1 MENTFI
7 DIKRMERKNLRKA
20 ASAVAI
26 LMLLFLVFCIIYDFA
41 LFYGINLAFNDE
53 FVFKKSYMHEA
64 AKFFYSF
71 LPNMKMI
78 ENFTIQILSLITSFG
93 IVQLFYKFRPMPLLS
108 KKNTTENNY
117 GEGKTSIPKLVG
129 CCFCVAMGINLITS
143 MFISAVTWLI
153 KQLGIVLPEPNFD
166 FGSNSFANLL
176 IYFLSLCVF
185 APLIE
190 EFLLRGCVLKILKPY
205 GNWLAIFVSA
215 FFFALLHGNIGQGF
229 GAFFIGVI
237 FGFVAVKTNSI
248 LPTIIL
254 HSLNNFYSFLSV
266 IIQNLN
272 HKNTM
277 TLFYVLSSIF
287 TMAFIVIIVL
297 TIVFICVYRKKFKL
311 NDNNTTSLTRK
322 ESYATLFTSVFIC
335 LYLGYEVFRFVEQ
348 IVFSN

>member
-7 DIKRMERKNLRKA
+7 DIKSIERKNLRKA

-26 LMLLFLVFCIIYDFA
+26 LMLLFLIFCILYDFA

-53 FVFKKSYMHEA
+53 FVFKKSYMSEA
-64 AKFFYSF
+64 VEFFYGF

-93 IVQLFYKFRPMPLLS
+93 IVQLFYKFKPMPLLP
-108 KKNTTENNY
+108 KKNITENTI
-117 GEGKTSIPKLVG
+117 GEEKTSIPKLVG
-129 CCFCVAMGINLITS
+129 CCFCAVIGINWTTS
-143 MFISAVTWLI
+143 LLVSGITWLI
-153 KQLGIVLPEPNFD
+153 KQAGLILPEPDFS
-166 FGSNSFANLL
+166 FGSNSFANLFV
-176 IYFLSLCVF
+176 YFLSLCVF
-185 APLIE
+185 APIIE
-190 EFLLRGCVLKILKPY
+190 EFLLRGCVIKILKPY

-254 HSLNNFYSFLSV
+254 HSLNNFFPFVSM
-266 IIQNLN
+266 IILN
-272 HKNTM
+272 FKSN
-277 TLFYVLSSIF
+277 S
-287 TMAFIVIIVL
+287 AFILFFMIYLSII
-297 TIVFICVYRKKFKL
+297 TAGIAFVFIYKKKFRL
-311 NDNNTTSLTRK
+311 NDNNSTSLTRK
-322 ESYATLFTSVFIC
+322 ESYAALFKSVFIY